1 MAIQPVRGMYVN
13 HVQCHQHES
22 RHVALGNAYPQKIG
36 VALQAAAKAPSIVFL
51 DELDGLVPA
60 RGASANPG
68 TQIYA
73 SVVSTLLALLDG
85 ISDRGDVI
93 IIGAT
98 NRCDRVAFPFPER
111 FPAGQLCELQ
121 IFSWSALP
129 CRHTS
134 TRFICCWVE
143 GPVGVYGGSVKG
155 CA

>member
-1 MAIQPVRGMYVN
+1 MTAGRLTHDSVLTILPELCQEGA
-13 HVQCHQHES
+13 S
-22 RHVALGNAYPQKIG
+22 
-36 VALQAAAKAPSIVFL
+36 ALQAAAKAPSIVFL

-98 NRCDRVAFPFPER
+98 NR
-111 FPAGQLCELQ
+111 
-121 IFSWSALP
+121 
-129 CRHTS
+129 
-134 TRFICCWVE
+134 
-143 GPVGVYGGSVKG
+143 
-155 CA
+155 